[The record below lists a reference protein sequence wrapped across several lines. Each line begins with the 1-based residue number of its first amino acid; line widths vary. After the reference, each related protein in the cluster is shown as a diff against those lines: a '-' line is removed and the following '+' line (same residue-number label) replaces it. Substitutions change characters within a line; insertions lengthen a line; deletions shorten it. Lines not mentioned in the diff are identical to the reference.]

1 MFHVKHQIECERIL
15 RTQGIILSDVQR
27 ECLSMFVAYVLEWNQ
42 KINLLSRKDEENIWF
57 SHILHSLTPLM
68 YIEWRPGWKV
78 LDLGTGGGFPGVPL
92 AILMEDVGFTLVDST
107 QKKITALRDIV
118 SRVGIKNI
126 ELVASR
132 AEDLS
137 KRKEYSRQ
145 YDVVVARAVAS
156 LVELVG
162 WSRPFLKK
170 EKFLLTGER
179 SVKRLPT
186 KPFLL
191 AMKGGDLVDE
201 IHKTE
206 VRRGVDR
213 IELIDIVFDGSV
225 EIGLEEKKLVIV
237 ERE

>member
-1 MFHVKHQIECERIL
+1 M
-15 RTQGIILSDVQR
+15 LSDVQR
-27 ECLSMFVAYVLEWNQ
+27 ERLSQFVAYVLEWNK

-68 YIEWRPGWKV
+68 YIDWRPRWKV

-107 QKKITALRDIV
+107 QKKINALRDIV
-118 SRVGIKNI
+118 SRVGIGNV
-126 ELVASR
+126 ELIGSR

-137 KRKEYSRQ
+137 KRKEHAGQ

-162 WSRPFLKK
+162 WSQPFLKK

-179 SVKRLPT
+179 STKRLMT
-186 KPFLL
+186 RPFLL
-191 AMKGGDLVDE
+191 AMKGGDLDDE

-206 VRRGVDR
+206 VKRGVDL
-213 IELIDIVFDGSV
+213 IDVIDIVFDGSV
-225 EIGLEEKKLVIV
+225 EIGLEEKKLVVV
-237 ERE
+237 EQE